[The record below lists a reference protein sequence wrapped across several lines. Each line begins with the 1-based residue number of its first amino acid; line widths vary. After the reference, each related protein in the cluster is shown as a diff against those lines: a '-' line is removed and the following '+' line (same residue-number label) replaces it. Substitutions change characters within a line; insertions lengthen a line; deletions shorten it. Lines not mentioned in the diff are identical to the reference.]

1 MKRLINL
8 LLLLACV
15 STAHA
20 ADETVINYAKGPV
33 KLIIVAKNYEKY
45 NNVLSNFKV
54 RRQIYMYDTQGRLK
68 EELHYDDDKLQLRY
82 VYQYSDN
89 ICMQYKYGQKK
100 IIKGNYSR
108 SRMDSTGNI
117 ITSET
122 YIDGKFF
129 SADSTVYDE
138 SGRKIEYYTNI
149 ERERNITLKYTYE
162 YDPLGRLSKIRDILH
177 GGFDIC
183 SVEYQPNGNFT
194 EYHSDKKGTKWEY
207 HYFVNDQGLL
217 VEVQWRESERTLYS
231 NFDQYGNWL
240 ESERIYPEEGTVVT
254 KRVIEYYD

>member
-1 MKRLINL
+1 MKRFIKL
-8 LLLLACV
+8 LLLIVVSV
-15 STAHA
+15 STVYA

-33 KLIIVAKNYEKY
+33 KLIVVAKNYENY
-45 NNVLSNFKV
+45 INVLYDLKV
-54 RRQIYMYDTQGRLK
+54 RREIYMYDTQGRLK

-82 VYQYSDN
+82 VYQYSDD
-89 ICMQYKYGQKK
+89 ICMQYKYGRKK

-149 ERERNITLKYTYE
+149 ERERTIFLKYTYE

-217 VEVQWRESERTLYS
+217 VEVQWRDSERTLYS

-240 ESERIYPEEGTVVT
+240 ESERIDPEEGTVVT
-254 KRVIEYYD
+254 KRLIEYY

>member
-1 MKRLINL
+1 MKRFIKL
-8 LLLLACV
+8 LLLIVVSV
-15 STAHA
+15 STVYA

-54 RRQIYMYDTQGRLK
+54 RREIYMYDTKGRLK
-68 EELHYDDDKLQLRY
+68 EEVHYDDDKFQFRY

-89 ICMQYKYGQKK
+89 ICMQYEYGRKK
-100 IIKGNYSR
+100 IIKGNYCR

-129 SADSTVYDE
+129 SADSMVYDA
-138 SGRKIEYYTNI
+138 SGHIIEYYTNH
-149 ERERNITLKYTYE
+149 ERERTIALKYTYE
-162 YDPLGRLSKIRDILH
+162 YDSLGRLSTKRLH
-177 GGFDIC
+177 GGIVIC

-194 EYHSDKKGTKWEY
+194 EYHSDKEGTKWEY
-207 HYFVNDQGLL
+207 HYFVNDQGFLE
-217 VEVQWRESERTLYS
+217 EVKWRNSERTLYS
-231 NFDQYGNWL
+231 KFDQYGNWL
-240 ESERIYPEEGTVVT
+240 ESECIYPEEGTIVT
-254 KRVIEYYD
+254 KRVIEYY